1 MSQASTALKKLVG
14 IGTIVLGIPFLAACS
29 WCLMVKDWH
38 QATLM
43 EGLSFGILI
52 LLLAMP
58 GLLYRPNRA
67 AGFGA
72 AAVILLLI
80 TLFGFVVFTG
90 VISFIFD
97 IFTRPRVA

>member
-1 MSQASTALKKLVG
+1 MFFLTRGSIFLCHRGDEDTNRHKDIRSPMSQASTVLKKLVG

-38 QATLM
+38 QGTLM

-58 GLLYRPNRA
+58 GLLYRP
-67 AGFGA
+67 
-72 AAVILLLI
+72 
-80 TLFGFVVFTG
+80 
-90 VISFIFD
+90 
-97 IFTRPRVA
+97 